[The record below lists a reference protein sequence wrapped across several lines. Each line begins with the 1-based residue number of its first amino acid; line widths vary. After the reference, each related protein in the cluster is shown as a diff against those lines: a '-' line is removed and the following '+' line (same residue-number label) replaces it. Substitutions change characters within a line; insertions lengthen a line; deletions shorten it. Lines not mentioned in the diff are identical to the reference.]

1 MANEQYIYQD
11 RAVVFLDVLGF
22 QEKLNEFQNEAIQN
36 KEVNNTEFYVSAAV
50 DEFINTFKSV
60 VNFLNENLKR

>member
-22 QEKLNEFQNEAIQN
+22 QEKLKEFQNEAIQN
-36 KEVNNTEFYVSAAV
+36 KEVNNTEF
-50 DEFINTFKSV
+50 FF
-60 VNFLNENLKR
+60 